1 MDQSLIDRIVE
12 GALLASSQPLTL
24 AQLKDLF
31 PEEEPAPPGSIER
44 ALERRREACA
54 GRGVELGEVASG
66 FRYQVTGEVHGWIS
80 RLWTERKTRYTR
92 ATLETLAL
100 IAYRQ
105 PITRGEIE
113 QVRGVAVSSNI
124 IQALEEREWIRVVGH
139 RDVPGKPALFGTTK
153 GFLDYFGLKR
163 LDELPPLSELKDL
176 GELDPQLALDRDV
189 PAAAGADGP
198 DISAGADGA
207 AANDDAGSSGS
218 DTPDSADAAPASA
231 SDEQAPSPFDDGHP
245 DSAPGE
251 RAVPVNEREDN
262 AVAMTTVA
270 VDQADSEPEADLET
284 LSLKREATSEQLKV
298 EERLHKVLAQAG
310 RGSRRALEQR
320 IAEGLVKVNGEV
332 AQTGMS
338 VKSGDKIELDGR
350 GFVATAL
357 AEPSRVLVYNKP
369 EGEVTTRE
377 DPEGRPTVFE
387 SLPPLKGARWIAI
400 GRLDINTTGLLLAT
414 TDGELANAMMHPSPM
429 PSSTASPAA
438 LHWKT
443 ARPSSTR
450 SSASAARI
458 RTTGS
463 ASW

>member
-1 MDQSLIDRIVE
+1 MDQSLINRIVE

-44 ALERRREACA
+44 ALERLREACA
-54 GRGVELGEVASG
+54 ERGVELVEVASG

-176 GELDPQLALDRDV
+176 GELEPQLALDREG
-189 PAAAGADGP
+189 PAAAGAAGP
-198 DISAGADGA
+198 DISAHPDA
-207 AANDDAGSSGS
+207 AANDDAGLQGG
-218 DTPDSADAAPASA
+218 DGNTPDSVGAADASA
-231 SDEQAPSPFDDGHP
+231 TDEQAPSPLDDGHP

-262 AVAMTTVA
+262 AVATTTVA

-284 LSLKREATSEQLKV
+284 V
-298 EERLHKVLAQAG
+298 G
-310 RGSRRALEQR
+310 RS
-320 IAEGLVKVNGEV
+320 K
-332 AQTGMS
+332 
-338 VKSGDKIELDGR
+338 
-350 GFVATAL
+350 
-357 AEPSRVLVYNKP
+357 
-369 EGEVTTRE
+369 
-377 DPEGRPTVFE
+377 
-387 SLPPLKGARWIAI
+387 
-400 GRLDINTTGLLLAT
+400 
-414 TDGELANAMMHPSPM
+414 TDE
-429 PSSTASPAA
+429 
-438 LHWKT
+438 
-443 ARPSSTR
+443 
-450 SSASAARI
+450 
-458 RTTGS
+458 
-463 ASW
+463 